1 MQIGTI
7 ISGGAHVALIG
18 MVFLGEMN
26 LRQNDPPELRVTEVT
41 LVRAELFD
49 TITSAAPVMPL
60 LDLEIPELPDDGF
73 DAPVAPQADAAPIET
88 EMDETAEPDA
98 ADANP
103 DLTALLDVEQP
114 DVSNVLDAV
123 VAPSFDEAA
132 PLMFQPPQ
140 DGNELNAPP
149 SSISAPIPRNAPRI
163 DTTAAE
169 RPPENALPG
178 IENATAVEEG
188 PSEII
193 EEQQQDAS
201 AAPESST
208 EITPEGQ
215 ENVEISRYAPVTAAQ
230 PPRRPRNLRIIVEEP
245 ESNPQEDAVLAA
257 IEQAEREAEAAAAQ
271 QLVQAEMTGQETASI
286 VSAFSP
292 YWNKASLIGQ
302 ENYEQYVVIIE
313 FNVTSQG
320 VVERPIEAY
329 EPSNPTGVFQL
340 AYRAARSAVLQAGT
354 IPLNSAKFPDGLR
367 IRLRFDPAS
376 GEIGFN

>member
-18 MVFLGEMN
+18 MVFLGELN
-26 LRQNDPPELRVTEVT
+26 LRQSDPPELRVTEVT

-49 TITSAAPVMPL
+49 TVTSSAPVMPL
-60 LDLEIPELPDDGF
+60 LDLEVPDLPDAEF
-73 DAPVAPQADAAPIET
+73 DAPVAPLADTAPVET

-103 DLTALLDVEQP
+103 DLTALLEVEQP

-132 PLMFQPPQ
+132 PEIFQPAEA
-140 DGNELNAPP
+140 GNELNAPP

-163 DTTAAE
+163 DTSAAE
-169 RPPENALPG
+169 RPPQDVLPSP
-178 IENATAVEEG
+178 ETTTAVQDG

-193 EEQQQDAS
+193 EEQQQDAT

-215 ENVEISRYAPVTAAQ
+215 ENVAISRYAPVTAAQ
-230 PPRRPRNLRIIVEEP
+230 PPRRPRNLRVIAPEP
-245 ESNPQEDAVLAA
+245 ESDLQEDAILAA
-257 IEQAEREAEAAAAQ
+257 IEQAEREAEQAAAEQ
-271 QLVQAEMTGQETASI
+271 PVRAEMTGQETASI

-292 YWNKASLIGQ
+292 YWNKANLIGQ
-302 ENYEQYVVIIE
+302 TDFEQYVVIIE
-313 FNVTSQG
+313 FNVTSAG
-320 VVERPIEAY
+320 MVERPVVAY
-329 EPSNPTGVFQL
+329 QPSNPQGLFKV
-340 AYRAARSAVLQAGT
+340 AYDSARRAVLQAGT